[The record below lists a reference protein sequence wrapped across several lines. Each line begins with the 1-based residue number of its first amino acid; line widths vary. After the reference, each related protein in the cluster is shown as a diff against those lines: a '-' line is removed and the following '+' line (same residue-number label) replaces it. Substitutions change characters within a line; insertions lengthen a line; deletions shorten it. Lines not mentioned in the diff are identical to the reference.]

1 MMEIFFILDSRES
14 LLSKSVLCG
23 FRWVSKT
30 STVLGFYKK
39 CMLWLEL
46 EICYADLKS
55 FIITLYSLRNDRDA
69 KVNDG
74 NLSMVLSGQ
83 NKEPF

>member
-1 MMEIFFILDSRES
+1 MMEIFFILDSREP
-14 LLSKSVLCG
+14 LLSKSILCG
-23 FRWVSKT
+23 SRWASKT
-30 STVLGFYKK
+30 SVVLDFYKK

-46 EICYADLKS
+46 EICCADLKS
-55 FIITLYSLRNDRDA
+55 FIITLHSLRNDRDA
-69 KVNDG
+69 KVNDE